1 MLELL
6 GLFGIILTV
15 LIFGSIIGL
24 TLRFQIHSKKTAS
37 FAIIGYGIFLF
48 ISTYSLLLHEDILYK
63 LLNDYNSIIFAM
75 ISLLIIFTGF
85 IVLRKKEKISQERG
99 KLSQISLIL
108 HFICCFGAVVT
119 TTMLIF
125 PLTEI
130 SALSMGL
137 FTAISLSLIIT
148 AFYLAFKKLLRIFKK
163 PYPILLGNFM
173 LFIGFYYLAL
183 AVIVPN
189 ITAVLS
195 SKVNLINIPSVWMLI
210 YAFITVVVLSVIGF
224 FTAKKHSPLL
234 Q

>member
-24 TLRFQIHSKKTAS
+24 TLRFQIPSKKTAA
-37 FAIIGYGIFLF
+37 FTIIGYGIAIF
-48 ISTYSLLLHEDILYK
+48 ISAYGLLSCINTLYK
-63 LLNDYNSIIFAM
+63 VLNDYNSIIFAA
-75 ISLLIIFTGF
+75 ISILIIFTGF
-85 IVLRKKEKISQERG
+85 ITIKKGNIYQEKG
-99 KLSQISLIL
+99 KLTQISLIL
-108 HFICCFGAVVT
+108 PFICGFGAVST

-137 FTAISLSLIIT
+137 FTAIFLSLTIT
-148 AFYLAFKKLLRIFKK
+148 AFYLAFPKVIKIAKK
-163 PYPILLGNFM
+163 PYPTLLGNFM

-195 SKVNLINIPSVWMLI
+195 SKINLITIPSVWMLI
-210 YAFITVVVLSVIGF
+210 YAFITVVVLSVLGF
-224 FTAKKHSPLL
+224 FTATKHSPLL